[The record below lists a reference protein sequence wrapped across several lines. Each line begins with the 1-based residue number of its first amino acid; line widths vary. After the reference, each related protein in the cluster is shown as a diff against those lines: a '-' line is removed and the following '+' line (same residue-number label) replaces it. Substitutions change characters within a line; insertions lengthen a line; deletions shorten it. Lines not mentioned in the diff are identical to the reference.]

1 MAISKIQYRET
12 MENAALD
19 AAKARV
25 KEYNQI
31 HKELSPADADDMT
44 KKYYL
49 DFLSK
54 LQRGYPYD
62 SVTLDEL
69 SAIKNYDANKMSEY
83 LLQFGLSNRQAMSP
97 TEHKEKLKAA
107 DILPLLQ
114 GVAKEGGDWTSVGV
128 DSLKRFGLE
137 HDYDIKSK
145 EGFAKLLSDIGEQQV
160 NYDRAKLAQEAKD
173 SLGWTYWP
181 RRVVAPSA
189 MQEFEN
195 AIVTGG
201 DYDAWD
207 AAKLGAL
214 DAGVNALTWEAP
226 SIKFTNN
233 KIANGIFDAM
243 TQAGAEAG
251 RQGGE
256 VALSNNGQEF
266 DVAPVIFAGTAGA
279 TRPALV
285 GAIQQKASQVEGEGA
300 KQFSRGLA
308 KATRSGDPSELE
320 RAELV
325 KKMKIYNS
333 LVARV
338 KVAQE
343 ATKKATG
350 ANKVVSTSPSDVY
363 ASIAKAND
371 IPQISKLF
379 GVPLNK
385 DYTIDAKKVLA
396 QYDKPTISTFE
407 FNEAGK
413 AVPAVRPYDPRTS
426 WGGKTPVDD
435 FIIDKKGNLVA
446 TENAFSRGQGIAQF
460 PDGNATP
467 ASVNPKPVYPNKF
480 ELDANTNDLYRSLF
494 PHRYADVMAGTPG
507 PYKAG
512 MIIGKGSSN
521 LGGRVEPTF
530 KLGADYTPKYE
541 KTYKDEKWYK
551 DLKKNNPRARKI
563 IDEAFKKKEE
573 DAAEEE

>member
-1 MAISKIQYRET
+1 MEISNNQYREIIET
-12 MENAALD
+12 AAFE

-25 KEYNQI
+25 KQYNQI
-31 HKELSPADADDMT
+31 HKELSPADAEDMT
-44 KKYYL
+44 KKYYF

-54 LQRGYPYD
+54 LQRGYPYE
-62 SVTLDEL
+62 SVTLDDL

-97 TEHKEKLKAA
+97 TEHKEHLKAA

-128 DSLKRFGLE
+128 DSLKRFGLQ

-145 EGFAKLLSDIGEQQV
+145 EGFAKLLSDFGEQQV
-160 NYDRAKLAQEAKD
+160 NYDRAKVAKELQDWPMYWPTKVVYPSMMQEA
-173 SLGWTYWP
+173 
-181 RRVVAPSA
+181 
-189 MQEFEN
+189 EN
-195 AIVTGG
+195 AIMTGG
-201 DYDAWD
+201 DFDGVD
-207 AAKLGAL
+207 AAKMGIL
-214 DAGVNALTWEAP
+214 DAGTNTAMLLAP
-226 SIKFTNN
+226 SM
-233 KIANGIFDAM
+233 KIAASPVANNMINAGAQM
-243 TQAGAEAG
+243 GAEAA
-251 RQGGE
+251 RQGLE
-256 VALSNNGQEF
+256 QALSDNGQEF

-285 GAIQQKASQVEGEGA
+285 GGIQQKASQFEGETA
-300 KQFSRGLA
+300 KQFSRGLS
-308 KATRSGDPSELE
+308 KATRTGDPSAIE
-320 RAELV
+320 RAELE
-325 KKMKIYNS
+325 KKLKIYNS

-385 DYTIDAKKVLA
+385 DYTINAKKVLA
-396 QYDKPTISTFE
+396 QYDKPTVSTFE

-426 WGGKTPVDD
+426 WGGKTPADD

-494 PHRYADVMAGTPG
+494 PHRHADVMAGTPRAF
-507 PYKAG
+507 KVG
-512 MIIGKGSSN
+512 MSVGNIASDV
-521 LGGRVEPTF
+521 GGRFEPTF
-530 KLGADYTPKYE
+530 KLGADWVPKYE
-541 KTYKDEKWYK
+541 KTYKDEQWYK

-563 IDEAFKKKEE
+563 IDEAFKKKAE
-573 DAAEEE
+573 DEAEEE

>member
-25 KEYNQI
+25 KQYNQI

-62 SVTLDEL
+62 SVTLDDL
-69 SAIKNYDANKMSEY
+69 SAIKNYDSNKMSEY

-97 TEHKEKLKAA
+97 IEHKEHLKAA

-160 NYDRAKLAQEAKD
+160 NYDRAKVAKELQDWPMYWPTKVVYPSMMQEA
-173 SLGWTYWP
+173 
-181 RRVVAPSA
+181 
-189 MQEFEN
+189 EN
-195 AIVTGG
+195 AIMTGG
-201 DYDAWD
+201 DFDGVD
-207 AAKLGAL
+207 AAKMGIL
-214 DAGVNALTWEAP
+214 DAGTNTAMLLAP
-226 SIKFTNN
+226 SM
-233 KIANGIFDAM
+233 KIAASPVANNMINAGAQM
-243 TQAGAEAG
+243 GAEAA
-251 RQGGE
+251 RQGLE
-256 VALSNNGQEF
+256 QALSDNGQEF

-285 GAIQQKASQVEGEGA
+285 GGIQQKASQFEGETA
-300 KQFSRGLA
+300 KQFSRGLS
-308 KATRSGDPSELE
+308 KATRTGDPSAIE
-320 RAELV
+320 RAELE
-325 KKMKIYNS
+325 KKLKIYNS

-385 DYTIDAKKVLA
+385 DYTINAKKVLA
-396 QYDKPTISTFE
+396 QYDKPTVSTFE

-426 WGGKTPVDD
+426 WGGKTPADD

-494 PHRYADVMAGTPG
+494 PHRHADVMAGTPRAF
-507 PYKAG
+507 KVG
-512 MIIGKGSSN
+512 MSVGNIASDV
-521 LGGRVEPTF
+521 GGRFEPTF
-530 KLGADYTPKYE
+530 KLGADWVPKYE
-541 KTYKDEKWYK
+541 KTYKDEQWYK

-563 IDEAFKKKEE
+563 IDEAFKKKDE
-573 DAAEEE
+573 DAAEEK

>member
-25 KEYNQI
+25 KQYNQI

-62 SVTLDEL
+62 SVTLDDL

-97 TEHKEKLKAA
+97 TEHKEHLKAA
-107 DILPLLQ
+107 DILPLLN
-114 GVAKEGGDWTSVGV
+114 GVAKEDGDWTSVGV
-128 DSLKRFGLE
+128 DSLKRFGLQ

-160 NYDRAKLAQEAKD
+160 NYDRAKVAKELQDWPMYWPTKVVYPSMMQEA
-173 SLGWTYWP
+173 
-181 RRVVAPSA
+181 
-189 MQEFEN
+189 EN
-195 AIVTGG
+195 AIMTGG
-201 DYDAWD
+201 DFDAAD
-207 AAKLGAL
+207 AAKMGIL
-214 DAGVNALTWEAP
+214 DAGTNTAMLWAP
-226 SIKFTNN
+226 SM
-233 KIANGIFDAM
+233 KIAASPVANNMINAGAQM
-243 TQAGAEAG
+243 GAEAV
-251 RQGGE
+251 RQGLEQG
-256 VALSNNGQEF
+256 LSDNGQEI
-266 DVAPVIFAGTAGA
+266 DIAPILFAGTAGA

-285 GAIQQKASQVEGEGA
+285 GGIQQKASQFEGETA
-300 KQFSRGLA
+300 KQFSRGLS
-308 KATRSGDPSELE
+308 KATRTGDPSAIE
-320 RAELV
+320 REELV
-325 KKMKIYNS
+325 KKLKIYNS

-350 ANKVVSTSPSDVY
+350 SNKVVSTSPSDVY

-385 DYTIDAKKVLA
+385 DYTINAKKVLA
-396 QYDKPTISTFE
+396 QYDKPTVSTFE
-407 FNEAGK
+407 INEAGNV
-413 AVPAVRPYDPRTS
+413 VPAVRPYDPRHNFV
-426 WGGKTPVDD
+426 GKAPVDD
-435 FIIDKKGNLVA
+435 FVIDKKGNLVA
-446 TENAFSRGQGIAQF
+446 TENALSRGQGIAQF
-460 PDGNATP
+460 PDGNP
-467 ASVNPKPVYPNKF
+467 APVNIKPKEIYPNQF
-480 ELDANTNDLYRSLF
+480 ELDANTNDLYHSLF
-494 PHRYADVMAGTPG
+494 PHRYADVMAGTPRAF
-507 PYKAG
+507 KVG
-512 MIIGKGSSN
+512 MGVGNVASDI
-521 LGGRVEPTF
+521 GGRFEPTF
-530 KLGADYTPKYE
+530 KLGADWVPKYE
-541 KTYKDEKWYK
+541 KTYKDEQWYK

-563 IDEAFKKKEE
+563 IDEAFKKKDEE
-573 DAAEEE
+573 EAEEE

>member
-12 MENAALD
+12 IENAALE

-25 KEYNQI
+25 KQYNQI

-54 LQRGYPYD
+54 LQRGYPYEN
-62 SVTLDEL
+62 VTLDEL

-114 GVAKEGGDWTSVGV
+114 GVAKEGGDWTSVGI
-128 DSLKRFGLE
+128 DSLKRFGLD

-160 NYDRAKLAQEAKD
+160 NYDRAKVAKGLQDWPMYWPTKVVYPSMMQEA
-173 SLGWTYWP
+173 
-181 RRVVAPSA
+181 
-189 MQEFEN
+189 EN
-195 AIVTGG
+195 AIMTGG
-201 DYDAWD
+201 DFDAAD
-207 AAKLGAL
+207 AAKMGIL
-214 DAGVNALTWEAP
+214 DAGTNTAMLLAP
-226 SIKFTNN
+226 SM
-233 KIANGIFDAM
+233 KIAASPVANSMINAGAQM
-243 TQAGAEAG
+243 GAEAA
-251 RQGGE
+251 RQGLE
-256 VALSNNGQEF
+256 QALSDNGQEF

-285 GAIQQKASQVEGEGA
+285 GGIQQKASQFEGETA
-300 KQFSRGLA
+300 KQFSRGLS
-308 KATRSGDPSELE
+308 KATRSGDPSAIE
-320 RAELV
+320 RAELE
-325 KKMKIYNS
+325 KKLKIYNS

-343 ATKKATG
+343 ATKKAAS
-350 ANKVVSTSPSDVY
+350 ANRVVNTSPSDVY

-385 DYTIDAKKVLA
+385 DYTINAKKVLA
-396 QYDKPTISTFE
+396 QYDKPTVSTFE

-413 AVPAVRPYDPRTS
+413 AVPAVRPYDPRNS
-426 WGGKTPVDD
+426 WGGKAPVDD

-446 TENAFSRGQGIAQF
+446 TENALSRGQGIAQF
-460 PDGNATP
+460 PDDRATP

-494 PHRYADVMAGTPG
+494 PHRHADVMAGTPRAF
-507 PYKAG
+507 KVG
-512 MIIGKGSSN
+512 MGVGNVASDI
-521 LGGRVEPTF
+521 GGRFEPTF
-530 KLGADYTPKYE
+530 KLGADWVPKYE
-541 KTYKDEKWYK
+541 KTYKDEQWYK

-563 IDEAFKKKEE
+563 IDEAFKKKDEE
-573 DAAEEE
+573 EAEEE